1 MKISRRFPPLLV
13 VAAALGFVGCS
24 KLEAQ
29 NVPARGHACTGPGTT
44 VTVFVDSDGKTNNK
58 VVYVCEGKDSVD
70 WVAAD
75 EGAFVSDDIKW
86 KNDESPFGEKPG
98 HMTQGKRKVL
108 HSKPPKAGTAKHGF
122 DYDAWLVRPDGS
134 KIKIDPRIEVM
145 D

>member
-1 MKISRRFPPLLV
+1 MKSSKRFPPLL
-13 VAAALGFVGCS
+13 AAAATLVFVGCA
-24 KLEAQ
+24 KAEAPP
-29 NVPARGHACTGPGTT
+29 VKVASHACMGPATT

-75 EGAFVSDDIKW
+75 EKAFVSDDIGW
-86 KNDESPFGEKPG
+86 KNGESPFSERPAHVTHGN
-98 HMTQGKRKVL
+98 RKVL
-108 HSKPPKAGTAKHGF
+108 HSKPPKAGTARHSF
-122 DYDAWLVRPDGS
+122 DYDAWLVLPDGS